1 MFSSRIV
8 SLVCDRVKT
17 SLSVGHQSIFQVR
30 TATKRAGGSRTHMKD
45 SAGRR
50 LGPKKHEGESVNVG
64 EIIMRQRGTRWYPGE
79 NAGIGKDHTIFAL
92 EPGFV
97 RYYLDP
103 FHPKRKFI
111 GVVLREGDK
120 LPYPHFDARKRRFGR
135 HLIKKPEA
143 AKAEL
148 EFQSRK
154 ESQTLPELLKSVEER
169 QQKRE
174 ARLVQLKEQLSQF
187 MELESEELK
196 NLVAGRLL
204 QIDRFLRGGK
214 SQEDAQFHTTYNHLY
229 DLKLQLRR
237 NEISQEQYDILSSQ
251 YKSLAESV
259 DSNIMFDAFFE
270 LCAYKTPE
278 QIKSNQD
285 AAIAELDKLVIPN
298 QPRTK
303 ELKDQVYAILRSQ
316 DNCFTLSQQL
326 ALKRKYLKPVL
337 PEVDGLVLHKPDKEA
352 VAITRIN
359 YDTGR
364 IETVYRPKEAFLP

>member
-8 SLVCDRVKT
+8 SLVCNRVKT

-50 LGPKKHEGESVNVG
+50 LGPKKHEGESVEVG
-64 EIIMRQRGTRWYPGE
+64 EIIMRQRGTKWYPGE

-120 LPYPHFDARKRRFGR
+120 LPYPHFDPRKRRFGR
-135 HLIKKPEA
+135 FLIKKPEA
-143 AKAEL
+143 AAAEL

-154 ESQTLPELLKSVEER
+154 ESQTLPELLKGAEER

-174 ARLVQLKEQLSQF
+174 ARLFELKEQLSQF
-187 MELESEELK
+187 IELESEELK
-196 NLVAGRLL
+196 NLAAGRLL

-214 SQEDAQFHTTYNHLY
+214 SQEDARFHTTYNHLY

-237 NEISQEQYDILSSQ
+237 NEISQEQHDNLSSQ

-259 DSNIMFDAFFE
+259 DSNIMFDAFFD

-278 QIKSNQD
+278 TIKSNQE

-303 ELKDQVYAILRSQ
+303 ELKEQVFAILKSQ

-337 PEVDGLVLHKPDKEA
+337 PEVDGLVLDKPDKKA
-352 VAITRIN
+352 VAITKIN
-359 YDTGR
+359 YDTRR